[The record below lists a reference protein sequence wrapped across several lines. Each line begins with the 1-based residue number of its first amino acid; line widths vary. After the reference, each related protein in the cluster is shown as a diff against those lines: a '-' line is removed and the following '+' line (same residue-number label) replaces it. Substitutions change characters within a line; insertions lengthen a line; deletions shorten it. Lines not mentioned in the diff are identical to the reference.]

1 MRDDRLVIDVSF
13 DEQRGYVG
21 THADLRSP
29 VDGPFAQRASTE
41 DRDADASG

>member
-29 VDGPFAQRASTE
+29 VDGPFRSTGF
-41 DRDADASG
+41 DGRSRR